1 MDERDFGEAY
11 YLNDC
16 GRPYQRDAQWLA
28 FFGRIADD
36 IVAGIRPRRV
46 LDAGCAMGLLVEAL
60 RERDVEAFG
69 FDLSSYAIA
78 RVSEQVREFCWQA
91 SVVDDIAGRY
101 DLVVC
106 QEVLPHLP
114 LADAER
120 AVANFCRHTDD
131 VLFSV
136 SPYPPAPLHA
146 NIAPPE
152 HWAGVFASHGFFR
165 DFHFD
170 AGAIT
175 PWAVRYRRLDAPVSQ
190 VIADYERRLHDARL
204 QGDRARTAC
213 AQLKADV
220 DRTAA
225 ALASAES
232 RIRDMERSWFWRARL
247 QWLRLTRR

>member
-1 MDERDFGEAY
+1 MDDSDFGEAY

-16 GRPYQRDAQWLA
+16 GRPYQRDAHWTA

-36 IVAGIRPRRV
+36 IVAGIRPCRV

-60 RERDVEAFG
+60 RDRGVEAFG
-69 FDLSSYAIA
+69 FDLSSHAIT
-78 RVSEQVREFCWQA
+78 RVPERIREWCWQA
-91 SVVDDIAGRY
+91 SVTDEIEGRY
-101 DLVVC
+101 DLIVC

-114 LADAER
+114 LEDAER
-120 AVANFCRHTDD
+120 AVANLCRHADD

-175 PWAVRYRRLDAPVSQ
+175 PWAVRYRRVNAPVTH
-190 VIADYERRLHDARL
+190 VIADYERRLHECRVERDRMTMEGAMMTAQAERAVTARL
-204 QGDRARTAC
+204 QM
-213 AQLKADV
+213 
-220 DRTAA
+220 
-225 ALASAES
+225 ES
-232 RIRDMERSWFWRARL
+232 RVRDMERSWFWRARL
-247 QWLRLTRR
+247 LWLRLKVS

>member
-16 GRPYQRDAQWLA
+16 GRPYQRDAHWTA

-36 IVAGIRPRRV
+36 IVSIIRPRRV

-60 RERDVEAFG
+60 RDRGVEAFG
-69 FDLSSYAIA
+69 VDLSSYALA
-78 RVSEQVREFCWQA
+78 RVPERIRDYCWQA
-91 SVVDDIAGRY
+91 SVTDEIAGRY
-101 DLVVC
+101 DLIVC

-114 LADAER
+114 LDDAER

-165 DFHFD
+165 DFQFD

-175 PWAVRYRRLDAPVSQ
+175 PWAVRYRRGETPIVQ
-190 VIADYERRLHDARL
+190 VIADYERRLHEYRADRDRVTAGCAGLRADA
-204 QGDRARTAC
+204 DRAA
-213 AQLKADV
+213 V
-220 DRTAA
+220 
-225 ALASAES
+225 ALAQAEG
-232 RIRDMERSWFWRARL
+232 RVRDMERSWFWRARL
-247 QWLRLTRR
+247 LWLRLKGS

>member
-1 MDERDFGEAY
+1 MDESDFGEAY

-16 GRPYQRDAQWLA
+16 GRPYQRDAHWTA

-36 IVAGIRPRRV
+36 IVAGIQPRRV

-60 RERDVEAFG
+60 RDRGVEAFG

-78 RVSEQVREFCWQA
+78 RITAPTRQWCWEA
-91 SVVDDIAGRY
+91 SVMDEIEGRY
-101 DLVVC
+101 DLIVC

-114 LADAER
+114 LADAEG

-146 NIAPPE
+146 NIAPPD
-152 HWAGVFASHGFFR
+152 HWAGVFAAHGFFR
-165 DFHFD
+165 DFNFD

-175 PWAVRYRRLDAPVSQ
+175 PWAVRYRRSDTPVTR
-190 VIADYERRLHDARL
+190 VIAEYERQLHGYRTERDRVTAEAR
-204 QGDRARTAC
+204 RIAAN
-213 AQLKADV
+213 AEHA
-220 DRTAA
+220 AA
-225 ALASAES
+225 ALMEAE
-232 RIRDMERSWFWRARL
+232 RRVRDMERSWFWRARL
-247 QWLRLTRR
+247 LWLQLKGR

>member
-1 MDERDFGEAY
+1 MDERDFGEGY

-16 GRPYQRDAQWLA
+16 GRPYQRDAHWTA

-60 RERDVEAFG
+60 RDRGVEAFG
-69 FDLSSYAIA
+69 FDLSSYAITRVPA
-78 RVSEQVREFCWQA
+78 RVRECCWQA
-91 SVVDDIAGRY
+91 SVTDEIEGRY
-101 DLVVC
+101 DLIVC

-120 AVANFCRHTDD
+120 AVANFCRHTDE

-152 HWAGVFASHGFFR
+152 HWAGVFASYGFFR
-165 DFHFD
+165 DFQFD

-175 PWAVRYRRLDAPVSQ
+175 PWAVRYRRFDAPVAQ
-190 VIADYERRLHDARL
+190 VIADYERRLHEYRL
-204 QGDRARTAC
+204 EGERATAEGGR
-213 AQLKADV
+213 LKADA
-220 DRTAA
+220 DRAA
-225 ALASAES
+225 AATAQAEG
-232 RIRDMERSWFWRARL
+232 RVRDMERSWFWRARL
-247 QWLRLTRR
+247 LWLRLKGS